1 MCVERKREGGL
12 RGERRGEAEAGPCVS
27 SGWGGEGCIRI
38 STYILW
44 CLILFPSHPAD
55 PPALL
60 KNTKTIH
67 RMQRL
72 TSITEQLRRKDCK
85 TVIGLLTALTKNSA
99 DQSKQKLILLL
110 RR

>member
-1 MCVERKREGGL
+1 MSDE
-12 RGERRGEAEAGPCVS
+12 
-27 SGWGGEGCIRI
+27 
-38 STYILW
+38 
-44 CLILFPSHPAD
+44 
-55 PPALL
+55 
-60 KNTKTIH
+60 H